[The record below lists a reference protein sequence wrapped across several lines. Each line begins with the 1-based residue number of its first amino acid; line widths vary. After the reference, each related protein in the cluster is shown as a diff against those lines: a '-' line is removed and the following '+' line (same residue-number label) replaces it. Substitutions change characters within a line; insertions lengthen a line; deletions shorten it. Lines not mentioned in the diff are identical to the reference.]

1 MGIQSTLNQMFGSS
15 GWTGPSPAS
24 HNQTNVP
31 SSDSSSNVN
40 SSTTTTSIQPQPP
53 TRDSNGSGARSTSD
67 EETPAARR
75 QRLDPDFV
83 DLDFDGNM
91 ERDFNITDCEKK

>member
-1 MGIQSTLNQMFGSS
+1 MSRPLF
-15 GWTGPSPAS
+15 AD
-24 HNQTNVP
+24 VP

-53 TRDSNGSGARSTSD
+53 TRDSNGRVKKYPGSHSGSDLVISAGSGARSTSD

-83 DLDFDGNM
+83 DLDFD
-91 ERDFNITDCEKK
+91 